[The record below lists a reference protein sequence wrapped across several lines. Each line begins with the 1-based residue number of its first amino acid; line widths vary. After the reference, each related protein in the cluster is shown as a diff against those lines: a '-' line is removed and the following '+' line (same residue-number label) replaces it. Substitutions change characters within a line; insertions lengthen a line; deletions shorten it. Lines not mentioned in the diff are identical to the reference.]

1 MCFPRIFTVPA
12 SPPGARNVLPSAQ
25 HAPTVSEVSPIPTPF
40 TLKGGPVPTAPVIPS
55 SGSSL
60 MQLVVMTLLFGG
72 VGIALAAIPAFRG
85 RLSQHATQIDRFVR
99 PTRQQ
104 VSSTASAAAEPETA
118 PSASRREIDEFDLG
132 IFE

>member
-1 MCFPRIFTVPA
+1 
-12 SPPGARNVLPSAQ
+12 
-25 HAPTVSEVSPIPTPF
+25 
-40 TLKGGPVPTAPVIPS
+40 
-55 SGSSL
+55 

-85 RLSQHATQIDRFVR
+85 RITQHAMQIDRFVR

-104 VSSTASAAAEPETA
+104 ASVAAPAAAEPETA